1 MHIKVHAFIDVRM
14 TWNERVDL
22 SFPNFDLCYVSWSK
36 KLSWRLSVMHEE
48 TFHISGICC
57 SLSRARPD
65 FFFCTNMRQP
75 AKWVVWVRGMSFWR
89 ENYDLWDAAGGI
101 TFAPSKFL
109 WFCCKTKQKG
119 GNMKRTEGTLHF
131 TEDSKNCTGSCK
143 TLITSYRLQSCS
155 FYLIN
160 ESKQKSNMWQTNH
173 EVKASLTY
181 HSGRTIIKVL
191 WRANRRDIFSLII
204 EEDAYKSQ
212 KLLKF

>member
-1 MHIKVHAFIDVRM
+1 MRGLTLAFRTLTCAMCLGVRNWVDAFLLCMKKHFIFQASAVPSPGQGQIFFLLYQHEAASKVSCLSEGNVILKRKLRFVGCCWRNHICPQQIFMVLLLF
-14 TWNERVDL
+14 
-22 SFPNFDLCYVSWSK
+22 
-36 KLSWRLSVMHEE
+36 
-48 TFHISGICC
+48 
-57 SLSRARPD
+57 
-65 FFFCTNMRQP
+65 
-75 AKWVVWVRGMSFWR
+75 
-89 ENYDLWDAAGGI
+89 
-101 TFAPSKFL
+101 
-109 WFCCKTKQKG
+109 TKQKE

-181 HSGRTIIKVL
+181 HSERTIIKVL
-191 WRANRRDIFSLII
+191 WSANRRDIFSLII